1 MYNYHAYTK
10 NYTSTFELP
19 SDSDEKKH
27 QLIRLPSVYTYVT
40 YNICMIS
47 MIWIPIPPFSEA
59 LKAALKLTSEGAGKP
74 GPGCILMGN
83 DGKHFQPPKKKIKEI
98 QVDFGENIGGFD
110 CFDHIFKAFR
120 IGVARPLPGSFEKE
134 KDLVGPSCCNKSHAC
149 CLRFMNLLF
158 AIRLSTNIRFF
169 ESF

>member
-1 MYNYHAYTK
+1 MFNYHAYIK

-40 YNICMIS
+40 YNVYNICMIS

-98 QVDFGENIGGFD
+98 QVDFGEK
-110 CFDHIFKAFR
+110 HR
-120 IGVARPLPGSFEKE
+120 
-134 KDLVGPSCCNKSHAC
+134 
-149 CLRFMNLLF
+149 RF
-158 AIRLSTNIRFF
+158 
-169 ESF
+169 